1 VTHNLT
7 ENDTKPCTIQQ
18 DNLLISIMRQP
29 PQKTVA
35 NVQHY
40 RSPWKYELP
49 TNNKKILI
57 PGGKFRIISQE

>member
-29 PQKTVA
+29 PQKNSCQCATLQNPLKVWTA
-35 NVQHY
+35 NKQQ
-40 RSPWKYELP
+40 
-49 TNNKKILI
+49 KKFSYLVENF
-57 PGGKFRIISQE
+57 G